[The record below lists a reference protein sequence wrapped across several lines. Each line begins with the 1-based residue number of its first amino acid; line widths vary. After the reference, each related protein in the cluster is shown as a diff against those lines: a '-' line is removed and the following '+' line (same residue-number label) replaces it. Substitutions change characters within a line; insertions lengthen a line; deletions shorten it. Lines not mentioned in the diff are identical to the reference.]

1 MGFGSSFKSA
11 VSNTVSSLG
20 NMASSIAA
28 PVRNTTTALAQVP
41 ALAAG
46 GQNYLLNSA
55 FTGAGAL
62 LQDPQALM
70 QIGGAVAS
78 GGVSSLPGLLT
89 SMTAGGGS
97 EFGLMSLLA
106 GQQRQPSG
114 GVSVS
119 VPQQP
124 TFQPAAPTASVPVWV
139 WVVGAVVAVGGLFA
153 VSLMRRGRR

>member
-1 MGFGSSFKSA
+1 MGFGSSFKAA
-11 VSNTVSSLG
+11 VSNTVSSIG
-20 NMASSIAA
+20 NMASSVAA
-28 PVRNTTTALAQVP
+28 PIRNTTTALAQVP

-89 SMTAGGGS
+89 SMTSGSGS

-124 TFQPAAPTASVPVWV
+124 TFQPAAPSPSVPVWV
-139 WVVGAVVAVGGLFA
+139 WITGAVVLVFGMFGFL
-153 VSLMRRGRR
+153 LMRGKR